1 MGERYALRVA
11 IVAPPYY
18 SLPPRDYGG
27 IELVCHTLAES
38 LMERGHAVT
47 LIGAGK
53 AQTRASFV
61 ATFDEPQPEGGPG
74 AVRIEM
80 VHAARAARTLAAGD
94 FDVIHDHTRVG
105 PLTAPS
111 RAAPTVVT
119 VHAALAGPEMGVAE
133 LQAVAAWVRP
143 IAVSEAQRQDA
154 PHIDW
159 AGMVHN
165 GIPLDRYPLVTRK
178 EPFALYLGRISPYK
192 GIELSI
198 AAARAAGRPLVIAGS
213 WTVPAERDYFET
225 RVRPLLGGDVEWVG
239 PVGMADKVDLLGR
252 AGCLLFPPEWREP
265 FGLVVIEAMACG
277 TPVVALRRG
286 AVTELVDDGV
296 TGVVCGS
303 FDALT
308 AGIEV
313 AAGLLPSECRAHVER
328 HFTAEAMAR
337 GYEQLYRRVLID

>member
-1 MGERYALRVA
+1 MGERHALRVA

-27 IELVCHTLAES
+27 IELVCHTLTES

-61 ATFDEPQPEGGPG
+61 ATFDEPQPEGGAG
-74 AVRIEM
+74 AVRIET

-159 AGMVHN
+159 VGMVHN

-178 EPFALYLGRISPYK
+178 EPFALYLG
-192 GIELSI
+192 
-198 AAARAAGRPLVIAGS
+198 
-213 WTVPAERDYFET
+213 
-225 RVRPLLGGDVEWVG
+225 
-239 PVGMADKVDLLGR
+239 
-252 AGCLLFPPEWREP
+252 
-265 FGLVVIEAMACG
+265 
-277 TPVVALRRG
+277 
-286 AVTELVDDGV
+286 
-296 TGVVCGS
+296 
-303 FDALT
+303 
-308 AGIEV
+308 
-313 AAGLLPSECRAHVER
+313 
-328 HFTAEAMAR
+328 
-337 GYEQLYRRVLID
+337 